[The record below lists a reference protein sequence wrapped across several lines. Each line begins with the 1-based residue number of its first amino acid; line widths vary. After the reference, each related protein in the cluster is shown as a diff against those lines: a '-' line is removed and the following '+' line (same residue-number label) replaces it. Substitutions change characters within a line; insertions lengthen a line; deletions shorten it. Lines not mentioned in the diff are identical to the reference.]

1 MRVTGSRKRILVLDD
16 SAIARDL
23 TGATLEERGYAVETA
38 GSLSE
43 FRGKLAA
50 FRPDLVVTDLEMPDT
65 SGGDVVQELKQD
77 LGTDRIPVV
86 IFSSRPDAELGAVA
100 ARSGADGHLCK
111 GEGVDRLGALVDEIV
126 GSILW

>member
-1 MRVTGSRKRILVLDD
+1 MGPPRRILVLDD

-50 FRPDLVVTDLEMPDT
+50 FRPDVVVTDLEMPDT
-65 SGGDVVQELKQD
+65 TGGDVVLELKRD

-86 IFSSRPDAELGAVA
+86 IFSSRPDADLAVVA

-111 GEGVDRLGALVDEIV
+111 GEGVDRLGELVDDII

>member
-1 MRVTGSRKRILVLDD
+1 MEPRRKILVLDD

-38 GSLSE
+38 GSLAE

-65 SGGDVVQELKQD
+65 TGGDVVRALKQD

-86 IFSSRPDAELGAVA
+86 IFSSRPDAELAGVA

-111 GEGVDRLGALVDEIV
+111 GEGVGRLGELVDEIV